1 MTALKGRYVSL
12 LFEKPSL
19 RTRMTFELAIKQLG
33 GDCVTQV
40 GLIAEREPLKDVARN
55 LGRWTD
61 AIVARTF
68 TQETIDELAHWS
80 GLPVVNALSDLYHP
94 CQALADMLT
103 LKEHFGK
110 LRGLKLAY
118 VGDGNNVAH
127 SLLLCA
133 ARLGIHMS
141 VATPRDMIRT
151 PRSCQQTQIRRCSR
165 ERKSRLLTTRL
176 HAVKS
181 AHAVY
186 TDVWASMGQEA
197 EAEERKKLFAPY
209 QVNEAL
215 LAKARKDTIF
225 MHCLPAKRGLEVTDE
240 VMESPQCVAFDQAE
254 NRLHVQKASL
264 LMLLAM
270 NKIKAKKVALA
281 YSGGLD
287 TSIIIPW
294 LKEHYGCEVV
304 AVCGDIGQGG
314 EELDGLKEKALKTG
328 ASEVYVEDMR
338 EEFVTRLP
346 VEAGALRRGLREQI
360 SARHFDCAAA
370 ARKAPGRSRIEN
382 RLRCAGARLHR

>member
-1 MTALKGRYVSL
+1 MAAYLQQPASHAHAANLRSDLDLSTEQLLALLDLAHQVKQSRQRYSTALKGRYVSL

-19 RTRMTFELAIKQLG
+19 RTRLTFELAIKQLG

-40 GLIAEREPLKDVARN
+40 GSIAEREPLKDVARN

-68 TQETIDELAHWS
+68 TQETIDQLAHWS

-141 VATPRDMIRT
+141 VATPAGYGPKKEILEQALEFARVSGAEIELGND
-151 PRSCQQTQIRRCSR
+151 PAQ
-165 ERKSRLLTTRL
+165 
-176 HAVKS
+176 AVKS

-197 EAEERKKLFAPY
+197 EAEERNKLFAPY

-215 LAKARKDTIF
+215 LANARKDALF

-254 NRLHVQKASL
+254 NRLHVQKAIL
-264 LMLLAM
+264 LMLL
-270 NKIKAKKVALA
+270 
-281 YSGGLD
+281 G
-287 TSIIIPW
+287 
-294 LKEHYGCEVV
+294 
-304 AVCGDIGQGG
+304 
-314 EELDGLKEKALKTG
+314 
-328 ASEVYVEDMR
+328 
-338 EEFVTRLP
+338 
-346 VEAGALRRGLREQI
+346 
-360 SARHFDCAAA
+360 
-370 ARKAPGRSRIEN
+370 
-382 RLRCAGARLHR
+382 